1 MSWYLDA
8 SVLVPLHV
16 AEFRTDAVAAA
27 LAQAD
32 SSFVVSE
39 LAAGEFASAISRRVR
54 MDKLDPDTAN
64 AWISLFD
71 DWNATD
77 TIRLAVNNAD
87 IRRAAAIVRRFDLKL
102 LMPDAIHVGL
112 CVQHGFTLVT
122 LDDRMAD
129 AAEMLGVA
137 VVLPR

>member
-8 SVLVPLHV
+8 SILVPLHV

-77 TIRLAVNNAD
+77 TIRLAVNNGD

-129 AAEMLGVA
+129 AAEGLGVA